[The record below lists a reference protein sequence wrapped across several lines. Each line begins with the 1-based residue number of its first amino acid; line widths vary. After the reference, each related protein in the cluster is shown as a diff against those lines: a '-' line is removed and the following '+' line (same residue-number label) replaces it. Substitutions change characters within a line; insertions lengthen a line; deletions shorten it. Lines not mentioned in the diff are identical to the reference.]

1 MLGGGKANI
10 FKGKP
15 DLIRENKEMQEEIKQ
30 RLLTELEQILAVSYA
45 FDISFLQYFNNYYGK
60 NL

>member
-30 RLLTELEQILAVSYA
+30 RRLNK
-45 FDISFLQYFNNYYGK
+45 F
-60 NL
+60 